1 MDRWFAKVTQEK
13 KKKQKMLTV
22 MLKKLRNL
30 YKWMRKI
37 VLNTDYK
44 SYSMLEIWSEVVLF

>member
-13 KKKQKMLTV
+13 KKNRKCYVK
-22 MLKKLRNL
+22 KKLRNL

>member
-1 MDRWFAKVTQEK
+1 MDRWFAKVTQE

-44 SYSMLEIWSEVVLF
+44 SYSMLEIWSEVVLL

>member
-13 KKKQKMLTV
+13 KTENV
-22 MLKKLRNL
+22 DCYVKKLRNL

-44 SYSMLEIWSEVVLF
+44 SYSMLEI